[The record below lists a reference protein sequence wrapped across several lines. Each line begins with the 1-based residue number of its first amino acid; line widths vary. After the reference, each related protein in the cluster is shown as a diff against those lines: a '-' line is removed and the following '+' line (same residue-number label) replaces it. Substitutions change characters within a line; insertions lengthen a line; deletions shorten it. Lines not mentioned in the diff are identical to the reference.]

1 MKRFLLIAIFF
12 SAVIKVNGQ
21 VQSHTMPFFI
31 DGIRGVAV
39 VKTRPYTFGFG
50 GVQIQLE
57 SVTFNSAEGLTE
69 FDGQSFPFECKD
81 CRVNVS
87 GNACLDFTG
96 PPYDCTAF
104 TYNNILRTSDW
115 FYPDW
120 PAATKER
127 HDRVR
132 KETGISAWEDKG
144 FISDLQVTGLTG
156 STYLSLKN
164 KIGKST
170 GDPEDGNSNDNDN
183 AVASNDPLDQITRD
197 VMRPNTFPSNPR
209 LERERKIRE
218 QHEKHVESTRKT
230 STSNQNQTSGKRQA
244 SGPSQEELERR
255 RKAQEW
261 ERQRRKMEEDNRKRQ
276 EYAQWRDQQNQKNA
290 QVAAATAVGTIG
302 LLAVFGDMIYSGMG
316 TINPDQVYHKKFHGY
331 LGAEFGYSF
340 LLQPVYFN
348 SSEYDGVDYKNNT
361 NYDFNWPINLDMK
374 AKLGFESDYL
384 GGFAFGGMGVGTSIF
399 LHSFNFPTVL
409 YGGQV
414 HAGLPNAKFLF
425 SYEAGERSMS
435 TYYWMFVEES
445 GEGLVDMNWSNLKYG
460 ARFSWGDFVR
470 THLSAGVIYERV
482 GASGD
487 SRVQRIFIEN
497 APQRDDGRFI
507 QGYFLELKK
516 DHSYNF
522 FLNVYPNYPFTGVAE
537 YNIRSDEDYSDGSIY
552 FTVGFHRSLD
562 IFF

>member
-1 MKRFLLIAIFF
+1 MKRFLLLVIFAF
-12 SAVIKVNGQ
+12 ALSNSFAQ
-21 VQSHTMPFFI
+21 VQTHSIPFNI
-31 DGIRGVAV
+31 DGISGVAV
-39 VKTRPYTFGFG
+39 VSTRPN
-50 GVQIQLE
+50 
-57 SVTFNSAEGLTE
+57 TFNFGAVTIDVQSITINKATGLSGIN
-69 FDGQSFPFECKD
+69 GQSFPLECGD
-81 CRVNVS
+81 CRIY
-87 GNACLDFTG
+87 GTAEACMDFTG
-96 PPYDCTAF
+96 PPYDCTSF
-104 TYNNILRTSDW
+104 SFKNMGKVSD
-115 FYPDW
+115 YVIIDW
-120 PAATKER
+120 PQSIKDR
-127 HDRVR
+127 HNRVR
-132 KETGISAWEDKG
+132 KETGVGVWEERGLVRNIQISSISGSKFRAILDKM
-144 FISDLQVTGLTG
+144 
-156 STYLSLKN
+156 
-164 KIGKST
+164 GKSSD
-170 GDPEDGNSNDNDN
+170 DPEDGNSNDNDN

-230 STSNQNQTSGKRQA
+230 STSNQNQTSGKRQS